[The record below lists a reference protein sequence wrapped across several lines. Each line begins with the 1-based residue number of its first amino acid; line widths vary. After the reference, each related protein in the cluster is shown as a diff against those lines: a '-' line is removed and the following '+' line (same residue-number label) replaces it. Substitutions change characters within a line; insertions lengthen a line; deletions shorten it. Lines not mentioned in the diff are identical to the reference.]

1 MLPSVCA
8 PKCRGAGLQ
17 IGLRCMTLRCAL
29 DFVPNG
35 KIVLRKGRRCSVIFL
50 VKNGG
55 TKPGSKGSCLKNKGW
70 KTREESGLLGN
81 RRKKQKILN

>member
-17 IGLRCMTLRCAL
+17 IELRCMTLRCAL

-35 KIVLRKGRRCSVIFL
+35 KFMLRKCDAVQWFSWLRMAEQSQD
-50 VKNGG
+50 
-55 TKPGSKGSCLKNKGW
+55 
-70 KTREESGLLGN
+70 
-81 RRKKQKILN
+81 QKEAV